1 MQGLPILCIVYRSE
15 TFPDKLEFKSSL
27 VGLKR
32 HKFKSFHDF
41 NQAINSAGNYKSC
54 GEACSEA

>member
-1 MQGLPILCIVYRSE
+1 MQGLPFLCIVLRLSL
-15 TFPDKLEFKSSL
+15 TNLKFKSSL

-41 NQAINSAGNYKSC
+41 NQAINSAGTYKSC